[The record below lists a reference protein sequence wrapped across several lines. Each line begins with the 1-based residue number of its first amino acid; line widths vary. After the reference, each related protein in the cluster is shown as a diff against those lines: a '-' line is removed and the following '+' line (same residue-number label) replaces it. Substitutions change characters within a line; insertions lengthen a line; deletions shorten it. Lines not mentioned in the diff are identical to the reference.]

1 MLQRIQSVY
10 LLFGSIA
17 FYALFLFPLVHNVY
31 VDSKPLTISIVGV
44 YQDVN
49 GQQALTQS
57 FTLLTIGAAIVGL
70 IPLIIIFMYK
80 NRKQQILFG
89 YITAAI
95 IIAFSFWMSQTVK
108 GIMGSTQIDT
118 HSMGIGIFLSTI
130 SLAFIFLAIR
140 AIQRDQKLVKSAD
153 RLR

>member
-1 MLQRIQSVY
+1 MLQRIQSIY

-89 YITAAI
+89 YITAAV

-108 GIMGSTQIDT
+108 SIMGSKQIDT

-140 AIQRDQKLVKSAD
+140 AIQKDQKLVKSAD